1 MANLEGKV
9 AIVAGGGGIG
19 GATARRL
26 AAAGA
31 AVIIG
36 DLDAANAAAIAAD
49 IGERGGRAL
58 GVRCDIADEASVKA
72 LVETTVD
79 RHGGLD
85 LMHVNA
91 ADLGIIL
98 RDSNVV
104 DVALEVFDR
113 TIAVNLRGHLL
124 CTRHAI
130 PQMLR
135 RGGGALV
142 YTTSSAAF
150 MGEPERPCYAM
161 AKAGLTALM
170 RHVASRWG
178 KQGIRA
184 NAVAPG
190 LVLTG
195 PRAGAGP
202 SKENTQMI
210 EEMQERVLAITRS
223 TRLGTPEDIA
233 AMVAMLLSDDGA
245 WINGQVISVDGGVTM
260 R

>member
-1 MANLEGKV
+1 MAKLEGKV
-9 AIVAGGGGIG
+9 AVVAGGGGIG

-31 AVIIG
+31 AVVIG

-49 IGERGGRAL
+49 IGARGGRAL
-58 GVRCDIADEASVKA
+58 GVGCDIADEASVKA

-98 RDSNVV
+98 HDSNVV

-202 SKENTQMI
+202 PKENTRMI
-210 EEMQERVLAITRS
+210 EEMKQAVLAITRS